1 MTSAFPVRDRR
12 LVGVGFAIAL
22 LVGGSYGVQRVLLR
36 LARDQAPDVVSTMGA
51 QLVPWLVWACL
62 LPLIARFCVRVPL
75 EFRVASVG
83 TYVAAGVVASV
94 GHAALSVVPIGLV
107 TSWTVVNLPLWVGVQ
122 QLIANR
128 SVVGVVEFVL
138 IIALLHAVLFH
149 ERSGREADARR
160 LLERS
165 LVDAELRALRMQ
177 LEPHFLFNTLNAIAA
192 YVRAEPATA
201 ESMLRHLSTVLRAVL
216 DSGQQAMSSVTDEL
230 ALVRA
235 YLAIHQVRMGAR
247 LSVRIDEDP
256 RAADIE
262 IPTLLLQPLV
272 ENAIVHGAARRPG
285 AVSVQVS
292 VRMAASGDA
301 LTLIVEDHG
310 AVVPASGQTGVRPTA
325 STGIGLANTRA
336 RLEHVYG
343 EAQRLDTDFRDTG
356 TIVKITLKAHAS
368 TVPSAP
374 R

>member
-83 TYVAAGVVASV
+83 TYVSAGVVASV

-107 TSWTVVNLPLWVGVQ
+107 TSWTVVNLPLWVGLQ

-216 DSGQQAMSSVTDEL
+216 ESGQQAMSSVTDEL

-310 AVVPASGQTGVRPTA
+310 AVVPASGQAGVRPTA